1 MLVPTTDQIDPDDET
16 VILVGTIIID
26 TCLCSLYTFLFL
38 FLCNSI
44 ERERERERERTLF
57 SIALSFIPALKP

>member
-1 MLVPTTDQIDPDDET
+1 MLVPTTDQIDPDDEN

-44 ERERERERERTLF
+44 ERERERERTLF